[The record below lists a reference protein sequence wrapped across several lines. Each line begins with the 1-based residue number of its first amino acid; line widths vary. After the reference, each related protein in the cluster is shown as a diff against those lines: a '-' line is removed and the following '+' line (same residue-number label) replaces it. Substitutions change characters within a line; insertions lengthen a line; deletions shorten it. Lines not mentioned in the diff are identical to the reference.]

1 MLREKTVGKPC
12 AGNPHARFERGSQ
25 MVEWLLVKITSIV

>member
-1 MLREKTVGKPC
+1 MWRENVVGKPC

-25 MVEWLLVKITSIV
+25 VLLGPLASSPFIT

>member
-1 MLREKTVGKPC
+1 MLPEKTVGKPC

-25 MVEWLLVKITSIV
+25 MVGWPLVNFTLII